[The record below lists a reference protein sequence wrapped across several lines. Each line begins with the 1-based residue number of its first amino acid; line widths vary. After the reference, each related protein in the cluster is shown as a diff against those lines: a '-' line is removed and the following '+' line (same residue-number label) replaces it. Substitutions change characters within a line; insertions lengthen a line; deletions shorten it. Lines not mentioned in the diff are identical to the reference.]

1 MTYRKVKS
9 SDLNQIAVLHAK
21 SWQVAY
27 KGILS
32 DAFLEK
38 EVISDRLNV
47 WMERFEK
54 REKNRLI
61 YVAVEKEV
69 VKGFICVY
77 GNDDVKWGALIDN
90 LHVLPAL
97 KGQGIGKRLLQDTVK
112 WVSEKYSNPNFYLWV
127 YEDNHAARGFYER
140 MGGENVETQL
150 YENPDGGASNVLR
163 YAWRGSN
170 VFLN

>member
-9 SDLNQIAVLHAK
+9 SDLNQIAVLHAQ

-32 DAFLEK
+32 DVFLEK
-38 EVISDRLNV
+38 EVIFDRLNV

-69 VKGFICVY
+69 VKGFICV
-77 GNDDVKWGALIDN
+77 
-90 LHVLPAL
+90 
-97 KGQGIGKRLLQDTVK
+97 
-112 WVSEKYSNPNFYLWV
+112 
-127 YEDNHAARGFYER
+127 
-140 MGGENVETQL
+140 
-150 YENPDGGASNVLR
+150 
-163 YAWRGSN
+163 
-170 VFLN
+170 